1 MIDLPAPLQKILPPP
16 GLPRK
21 MSFQNALWGL
31 GIGTFLTGSVVFFT
45 RYVGL
50 TPVQIG
56 IGLSLGG
63 LLAVLGSM
71 PFGHLADR
79 IGGQRAWATGA
90 LVQAAAF
97 ATYPLARTFW
107 LFLLVICVQT
117 TADTLA
123 TAGRVVYMAAALP
136 AESRVRAMAF
146 SRAYLNAGWT
156 VGAGLGAAALALDSR
171 AGLLVLV
178 YTAAAGIGLNG
189 VAVLRMPPAT
199 PAGPTT
205 GDAGHPSPWTVLR
218 DRPYAAMSLLFGVL
232 WLHSL
237 VWAEVLPLWAITF
250 TDVPKPV
257 LGGLVALNTVLAV
270 TLQVRATRGADTL
283 PGVIRLARWAAW
295 AAAVGSPLA
304 ALTGR
309 THGWLTIALLTLIV
323 ALFTG
328 AELWVSAAQ
337 WFVQTEIPPAAQRG
351 VYIGL
356 DKSVQG
362 LGRMLGPA
370 GLTYLA
376 IQTGGWGWWVIAGL
390 FAGCGIGVRPVLAWV
405 TATARDPA
413 PVASP

>member
-1 MIDLPAPLQKILPPP
+1 
-16 GLPRK
+16 

-45 RYVGL
+45 LYVGL

-56 IGLSLGG
+56 IGLSIGG

-79 IGGQRAWATGA
+79 IGGQRAWAVGA
-90 LVQAAAF
+90 LAQAAAF
-97 ATYPLARTFW
+97 AAYPLARTFW
-107 LFLLVICVQT
+107 LFLLVIAVQT
-117 TADTLA
+117 TAETLA

-146 SRAYLNAGWT
+146 SRAYLNVGWT

-171 AGLLVLV
+171 TGLLILV
-178 YTAAAGIGLNG
+178 YTAAACIGCNG
-189 VAVLRMPPAT
+189 LAVLRMPPAT
-199 PAGPTT
+199 PVAHPEGTKP
-205 GDAGHPSPWTVLR
+205 PSPWSVLR
-218 DRPYAAMSLLFGVL
+218 DRPYAVTSLIFGVL
-232 WLHSL
+232 WLHSI

-283 PGVIRLARWAAW
+283 PGVTRLTRWAAL

-337 WFVQTEIPPAAQRG
+337 WFVQTEVPPAGQRG

-362 LGRMLGPA
+362 LGKMLGPA

-376 IQTGGWGWWVIAGL
+376 IQTGGWGWWVIAAL
-390 FAGCGIGVRPVLAWV
+390 FAVCAVTVRPVLTWLTSTSRNPAAV
-405 TATARDPA
+405 STA
-413 PVASP
+413 